1 MFKYIGK
8 RLIYMF
14 LSLWLI
20 VTATFFLMRAVPGGP
35 FTSEKQLPPEI
46 QKNLNQY
53 YGLDQPWYHQ
63 YFDYLTSILKWDF
76 GPSFKYKGQTV
87 NDLINGGF
95 PVSFMLGME
104 AILIAIAIGVVLG
117 VIAALKHNKWQD

>member
-1 MFKYIGK
+1 MGSMVLHILFFLVREFCKNMEVCQGVQIYGK

-35 FTSEKQLPPEI
+35 FTSEKEASPEI

-63 YFDYLTSILKWDF
+63 YFDYLTSILR
-76 GPSFKYKGQTV
+76 V
-87 NDLINGGF
+87 GF
-95 PVSFMLGME
+95 LVHLSNIK
-104 AILIAIAIGVVLG
+104 A
-117 VIAALKHNKWQD
+117 KR